1 MAVQSLGTDD
11 SMEYLIQKHAKTVYR
26 LALARTGQKSDAEDV
41 FQEVFLRYVRKKPR
55 FQSEEHEKAW
65 FLRVTVNCANNLYL
79 SAFRKNTA
87 PLDEKMLAP
96 VQDEPFLEEYLQQ
109 LSPICRTVIHLYYYE
124 GLQTE
129 EIAKLLH
136 KSPSTIRATLTRA
149 RKALKISMEG
159 DL

>member
-79 SAFRKNTA
+79 SAFRKNTT
-87 PLDEKMLAP
+87 PLDEKMPAP
-96 VQDEPFLEEYLQQ
+96 EQDEPFLEEYLQQ

>member
-87 PLDEKMLAP
+87 PLDEKIPAP
-96 VQDEPFLEEYLQQ
+96 EQDEPFLEEYLQQ

>member
-11 SMEYLIQKHAKTVYR
+11 AMEYLIQKHAKTVYR

-87 PLDEKMLAP
+87 PLDEKIPAP
-96 VQDEPFLEEYLQQ
+96 EQDEPFLEEYLQQ

>member
-11 SMEYLIQKHAKTVYR
+11 SMEYLIQKYAKTVYR

-87 PLDEKMLAP
+87 PLDEKMPAP
-96 VQDEPFLEEYLQQ
+96 EQDEPFLEEYLQQ